1 MTASLFGK
9 VGLQVAK
16 GIFTSPM
23 GLCLISVILI
33 ITIGWNPLILGFD
46 LVIKSMNIFSGNAL
60 VQQIIDGTFDV
71 ESPVFVIYI
80 TIFIVSFILLLFKI
94 IKSLLSDVTF
104 GGAEMRASR
113 QNNKKSTSLSKFKW
127 VLIWLLTWLL
137 LPFCFGLVMYLI
149 NLFASLFSLMPLS
162 INNFYTFTIEDWDSS
177 LNLIMN
183 SLLSSKTSISDIINV
198 YFPEDISNVT
208 VVPPEMIKQGMTLE
222 AWKEFLTKLSTNQDA
237 LNFKSNLLLLNQ
249 KIDVAISSKI
259 FEINSSK
266 ILNYTNKQTAELIN
280 ELIENIN
287 SVGNFIRDKKIP
299 ISSLEIA
306 FSQISNELQFSDQI
320 SVQFLTYI
328 KNIDISINEIATN
341 INNAYYSS
349 SLEGIAYNGIQGQVS
364 VTNDLTW
371 ELEKI
376 TKELGYALYLVPIN
390 SSYMTVGNINNNLN
404 GPLGGIGTLITN
416 IANFFSVI
424 FDPLTITEIF
434 ISTLGF
440 AMCFT
445 TFWSLLLIFSS
456 RTFEFF
462 ACICTGPFVS
472 TSGINDNGEK
482 FQAWF
487 KTFFGKVLMVFIISL
502 FINIFTI
509 VLTIVSEI
517 LLNDNIIGFVKDG
530 SWKYNIMA
538 KFLLLAVV
546 VGSTQ
551 GMLELIGWTAQLL
564 SFDQKPH
571 KYKNNFTQNKMGLFK
586 RGEEGYNNYIKSKGS
601 YKDSKTTNSKSIENK

>member
-601 YKDSKTTNSKSIENK
+601 YKDSKMTNSKSIENK